1 MLVGHVASP
10 SVTIK
15 DDAVRILE
23 LAGVA
28 GPVLGQVDLGVQGV
42 AHVLVELPGQEQAP
56 GPVLVLI
63 VAMAAVTGHEDD
75 FLFLLGIRCGGLVFV
90 TEQGWSGEGQKHDGK
105 ESSEC
110 GFHRVGNTN

>member
-1 MLVGHVASP
+1 MRKALNLNARLRQ
-10 SVTIK
+10 
-15 DDAVRILE
+15 A
-23 LAGVA
+23 AM
-28 GPVLGQVDLGVQGV
+28 PVQAEEYESIPLQS
-42 AHVLVELPGQEQAP
+42 EQAP

-75 FLFLLGIRCGGLVFV
+75 FLFLLGVRCGGLVFV

-105 ESSEC
+105 EGSEC